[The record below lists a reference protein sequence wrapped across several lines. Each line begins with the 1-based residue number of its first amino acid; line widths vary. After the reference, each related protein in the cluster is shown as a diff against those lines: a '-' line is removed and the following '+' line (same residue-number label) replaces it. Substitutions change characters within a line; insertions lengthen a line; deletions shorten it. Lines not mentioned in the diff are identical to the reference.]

1 MKYYRLRI
9 IVLSFIDI
17 ILLSLTG
24 FLALLVVQGGEIRFS
39 FLIMSSLFVYIFT
52 CYFFLLISKA
62 YRTLWRYAGL
72 REILNVVYSLSI
84 ANLLYLIYFFVF
96 LNKQLPF
103 TWMLFLCL
111 CSTLVISSFRV
122 FLITKNQ
129 SEAVRNDSHKRVLII
144 GAGVAGIRVADQ
156 IVSTKESDYTPVGFI
171 DDDPK
176 KQNLQILG
184 IPVLGARADIRN
196 VVNHNKITDII
207 IAMPSVH
214 QSEIREIVNV
224 CKKTKAN
231 VKILPPIEKVIKGE
245 ISFHEIRDINLKD
258 LIGREI
264 TKPTERLKEY
274 LFDKSVLITGAGG
287 SIGSELAIQVAQCEP
302 KSLTLLGHGENSIFN
317 IGLRIKEKFP
327 HVKTNLVITDIQD
340 QPLIEQAFRQYCPQV
355 VFHAAAHK
363 HVPLMESNERAA
375 VQNNILGTKIVAQA
389 ADKFGVERFV
399 LISTDKAVHPVN
411 IMGMT
416 KRIGEMIIQYY
427 SKESSTKFSIVRFGN
442 VMESRGSVIPIFKHQ
457 IESGGPVTITHPDM
471 VRYFMTIPEAVQL
484 VLEAGA
490 LSEGG
495 EVFVL
500 DMGEP
505 VKIDDLA
512 KNLIRLYGYEPGVDI
527 PIQYTGIRPGEKLN
541 ETLFYENEKIKLTE
555 HPNIVIAIPHNSQ
568 LSHLLINVE
577 QLEQNLLK
585 SSGSIRPI
593 LTEIIHNQLQF

>member
-1 MKYYRLRI
+1 MKYYHLRI
-9 IVLSFIDI
+9 ILLSFIDI
-17 ILLSLTG
+17 ILLSVTC
-24 FLALLVVQGGEIRFS
+24 FLSLLVIQGEEIRFS
-39 FLIMSSLFVYIFT
+39 LLIMSSLFIYIFT
-52 CYFFLLISKA
+52 CYFFLLIWKT
-62 YRTLWRYAGL
+62 YRTLWRYAGV
-72 REILNVVYSLSI
+72 REILTVVNSLII
-84 ANLLYLIYFFVF
+84 ANLLYLIYYLFF
-96 LNKQLPF
+96 LNTQWSF
-103 TWMLFLCL
+103 TLMLFLCL
-111 CSTLVISSFRV
+111 CSILVISGFRV
-122 FLITKNQ
+122 FLITKHQ
-129 SEAVRNDSHKRVLII
+129 WRSVRNHSHKRALII
-144 GAGVAGIRVADQ
+144 GAGVAGTRVVNQ
-156 IVSTKESDYTPVGFI
+156 IISTKELDYTPIGFI

-184 IPVLGARADIRN
+184 IPVLGERADIKN
-196 VVNHNKITDII
+196 VVNQNKITDII

-231 VKILPPIEKVIKGE
+231 VRILPPIEKVIKGQ
-245 ISFHEIRDINLKD
+245 ISFRETCDINLKD

-264 TKPTERLKEY
+264 IQPTERLKEY
-274 LFDKSVLITGAGG
+274 LFNKCVLITGAGG
-287 SIGSELAIQVAQCEP
+287 SIGSELAMQVAQCEP

-317 IGLRIKEKFP
+317 IGLRIKEKLP

-340 QPLIEQAFRQYCPQV
+340 HHLIEQAFRQYRPHI

-363 HVPLMESNERAA
+363 HVPLMELNERAA
-375 VQNNILGTKIVAQA
+375 VQNNIFGTKIVAQA
-389 ADKFGVERFV
+389 SDKFGVERFV

-442 VMESRGSVIPIFKHQ
+442 VLESRGSVIPIFKHQ

-500 DMGEP
+500 DMGKP
-505 VKIDDLA
+505 VKIEDLA
-512 KNLIRLYGYEPGVDI
+512 KNLIRLSGYEPGVDI

-541 ETLFYENEKIKLTE
+541 ETLFYENEKIKPTN
-555 HPNIVIAIPHNSQ
+555 HPNIVIAIPSNDEV
-568 LSHLLINVE
+568 SHLLMNIE
-577 QLEQNLLK
+577 QLERTLLQ
-585 SSGSIRPI
+585 SSGSIRPT
-593 LTEIIHNQLQF
+593 LMEIIQNQLEF

>member
-9 IVLSFIDI
+9 ILLSVIDM
-17 ILLSLTG
+17 ILLSIAYSLS
-24 FLALLVVQGGEIRFS
+24 LLVVQEGEIRFN
-39 FLIMSSLFVYIFT
+39 FLIMSSLFIYIFT
-52 CYFFLLISKA
+52 CYLFLLISKS

-72 REILNVVYSLSI
+72 RDILTVVYALSI

-96 LNKQLPF
+96 LNQQLSF

-111 CSTLVISSFRV
+111 CSTLVISGFRV
-122 FLITKNQ
+122 FLITKHQ
-129 SEAVRNDSHKRVLII
+129 SEFVRNHSHKRALII
-144 GAGVAGIRVADQ
+144 GAGVAGTRVADQ
-156 IVSTKESDYTPVGFI
+156 MILTKELDYTPIGFI

-184 IPVLGARADIRN
+184 IPVLGERGDIKN

-214 QSEIREIVNV
+214 QSEIREIANI

-264 TKPTERLKEY
+264 IEPTERLKEY

-317 IGLRIKEKFP
+317 IGLRIQEKFP
-327 HVKTNLVITDIQD
+327 HVKTNLVIADIQD
-340 QPLIEQAFRQYCPQV
+340 QHLIEQAFRQYRPHV

-457 IESGGPVTITHPDM
+457 IESGGPVTVTHPDM

-505 VKIDDLA
+505 IKIDDLA

-541 ETLFYENEKIKLTE
+541 ETLFYENEKIKPTE

-568 LSHLLINVE
+568 LSNLLMNVE

-585 SSGSIRPI
+585 SSGSLRPI
-593 LTEIIHNQLQF
+593 LTEIIQSQPQF

>member
-1 MKYYRLRI
+1 
-9 IVLSFIDI
+9 
-17 ILLSLTG
+17 
-24 FLALLVVQGGEIRFS
+24 
-39 FLIMSSLFVYIFT
+39 MSSLFIYIFT
-52 CYFFLLISKA
+52 CYFFLLILKT
-62 YRTLWRYAGL
+62 YRTLWRYAGV
-72 REILNVVYSLSI
+72 REILTVVNSLII
-84 ANLLYLIYFFVF
+84 ANLLYLIYFLFF
-96 LNKQLPF
+96 LNTQWPF
-103 TWMLFLCL
+103 TLMFFLCP
-111 CSTLVISSFRV
+111 CSILVISGFRV
-122 FLITKNQ
+122 FLITKHQ
-129 SEAVRNDSHKRVLII
+129 WRSVRNHSHKRALII
-144 GAGVAGIRVADQ
+144 GAGVAGTRVVNQ
-156 IVSTKESDYTPVGFI
+156 IISTKELDYTPVGFI

-184 IPVLGARADIRN
+184 IPVLGERADIKN

-231 VKILPPIEKVIKGE
+231 VRILPPIEKVIKGQ
-245 ISFHEIRDINLKD
+245 ISFHETRDINLKD

-264 TKPTERLKEY
+264 IQPTERLKEY
-274 LFDKSVLITGAGG
+274 LFNKCVLITGAGG
-287 SIGSELAIQVAQCEP
+287 SIGSELAMQVAQCEP

-327 HVKTNLVITDIQD
+327 HIKTNLVITDIQD
-340 QPLIEQAFRQYCPQV
+340 QHLIEQAFRKYRPHI

-363 HVPLMESNERAA
+363 HVPLMELNERAA
-375 VQNNILGTKIVAQA
+375 VQNNIFGTKIVAQA
-389 ADKFGVERFV
+389 SDEFGVERFV

-442 VMESRGSVIPIFKHQ
+442 VLESRGSVIPIFKHQ

-500 DMGEP
+500 DMGKP
-505 VKIDDLA
+505 VKIEDLA
-512 KNLIRLYGYEPGVDI
+512 KNLIRLYGYEPDVDI

-541 ETLFYENEKIKLTE
+541 ETLFYENEKIKPTP
-555 HPNIVIAIPHNSQ
+555 HPNIVIAIPSNEQ
-568 LSHLLINVE
+568 VSHLLMNIE
-577 QLEQNLLK
+577 QLERTLLQ

-593 LTEIIHNQLQF
+593 LTEILQNQLEF

>member
-1 MKYYRLRI
+1 M
-9 IVLSFIDI
+9 
-17 ILLSLTG
+17 
-24 FLALLVVQGGEIRFS
+24 
-39 FLIMSSLFVYIFT
+39 
-52 CYFFLLISKA
+52 
-62 YRTLWRYAGL
+62 
-72 REILNVVYSLSI
+72 
-84 ANLLYLIYFFVF
+84 
-96 LNKQLPF
+96 
-103 TWMLFLCL
+103 
-111 CSTLVISSFRV
+111 
-122 FLITKNQ
+122 FLITKHQ
-129 SEAVRNDSHKRVLII
+129 WRSVRSHSHKRVLII
-144 GAGVAGIRVADQ
+144 GAGVAGTRVADQ
-156 IVSTKESDYTPVGFI
+156 IISTKELDYTPIGFI

-176 KQNLQILG
+176 KQNLEILG
-184 IPVLGARADIRN
+184 IPVLGERADIKN
-196 VVNHNKITDII
+196 VINRNKITDII

-231 VKILPPIEKVIKGE
+231 VKILPPIEKVIKGK

-264 TKPTERLKEY
+264 IQPTERLKEY
-274 LFDKSVLITGAGG
+274 LFNKCVLITGAGG
-287 SIGSELAIQVAQCEP
+287 SIGSELAMQVAQCEP

-327 HVKTNLVITDIQD
+327 HVKTNLIITDIQD
-340 QPLIEQAFRQYCPQV
+340 KHLIEQAFRQYRPHI

-363 HVPLMESNERAA
+363 HVPLMELNERAA
-375 VQNNILGTKIVAQA
+375 VQNNIFGTKILAQA
-389 ADKFGVERFV
+389 SKKFGAERFV

-427 SKESSTKFSIVRFGN
+427 STESSTKFSIVRFGN
-442 VMESRGSVIPIFKHQ
+442 VLESSGSVIPIFKHQ
-457 IESGGPVTITHPDM
+457 IESGGPVTVTHPDM

-505 VKIDDLA
+505 VRIDDLA

-541 ETLFYENEKIKLTE
+541 ETLFYENEKIGPTP
-555 HPNIVIAIPHNSQ
+555 HPNIVIAIPLNNQ
-568 LSHLLINVE
+568 VPHLLMNIE
-577 QLEQNLLK
+577 QLERTLLQ
-585 SSGSIRPI
+585 SSGNIRPI
-593 LTEIIHNQLQF
+593 LMEIIQNQLEF

>member
-1 MKYYRLRI
+1 MNYHHLRI
-9 IVLSFIDI
+9 LLLSFIDI
-17 ILLSLTG
+17 ILLSVTC
-24 FLALLVVQGGEIRFS
+24 FLSLLVIQGEEIRFS
-39 FLIMSSLFVYIFT
+39 LLIMSSLFIYIFT
-52 CYFFLLISKA
+52 CYFFLLILKT
-62 YRTLWRYAGL
+62 YRTLWRYAGV
-72 REILNVVYSLSI
+72 REILTVVNSLII
-84 ANLLYLIYFFVF
+84 ANLLYSVYFLFF
-96 LNKQLPF
+96 LNTQWPF
-103 TWMLFLCL
+103 TLMLFLFL
-111 CSTLVISSFRV
+111 CSILVISGFRV
-122 FLITKNQ
+122 FLITKHQ
-129 SEAVRNDSHKRVLII
+129 WRSVRNHSHKRALII
-144 GAGVAGIRVADQ
+144 GAGVTGTRVADQ
-156 IVSTKESDYTPVGFI
+156 IILTKELDYTPIGFI

-176 KQNLQILG
+176 KRNLQILG
-184 IPVLGARADIRN
+184 IPVLGERADIKN
-196 VVNHNKITDII
+196 VVSQNKITDII

-231 VKILPPIEKVIKGE
+231 VKILPPIEKVIKGQ
-245 ISFHEIRDINLKD
+245 ISFHEIRDINIKD
-258 LIGREI
+258 LIGREFFQ
-264 TKPTERLKEY
+264 PTERLKEH
-274 LFDKSVLITGAGG
+274 LFNKCVLITGAGG
-287 SIGSELAIQVAQCEP
+287 SIGSELAMQVAQCEP

-340 QPLIEQAFRQYCPQV
+340 QHLIEQAFRQYRPHI

-363 HVPLMESNERAA
+363 HVPLMELNERAA
-375 VQNNILGTKIVAQA
+375 VQNNIFGTKIVAQA
-389 ADKFGVERFV
+389 SDKFGVERFV

-416 KRIGEMIIQYY
+416 KRIGEMIILYY

-442 VMESRGSVIPIFKHQ
+442 VLESRGSVIPIFKHQ
-457 IESGGPVTITHPDM
+457 IESGGPVTVTHPDM

-505 VKIDDLA
+505 VKIEDLA
-512 KNLIRLYGYEPGVDI
+512 KKLIRLYGYKPGVDI

-541 ETLFYENEKIKLTE
+541 ETLFYENEKVKPTP
-555 HPNIVIAIPHNSQ
+555 HPNIVIAIPPNNQVSY
-568 LSHLLINVE
+568 LLMNIE
-577 QLEQNLLK
+577 QLERTLLQ

-593 LTEIIHNQLQF
+593 LMEIIQNQLEF

>member
-1 MKYYRLRI
+1 
-9 IVLSFIDI
+9 
-17 ILLSLTG
+17 
-24 FLALLVVQGGEIRFS
+24 
-39 FLIMSSLFVYIFT
+39 MSSLFVYIFT

>member
-9 IVLSFIDI
+9 ILLSVIDM
-17 ILLSLTG
+17 ILLSIAYSLS
-24 FLALLVVQGGEIRFS
+24 LLVVQGGEIRFS

-52 CYFFLLISKA
+52 CYFFLLISKT
-62 YRTLWRYAGL
+62 YRILWRYAGL

-96 LNKQLPF
+96 LNKQLSAP
-103 TWMLFLCL
+103 WILFLCL

-122 FLITKNQ
+122 FLITKHQ
-129 SEAVRNDSHKRVLII
+129 GVFARNHSHKRVLII
-144 GAGVAGIRVADQ
+144 GAGVAGTKVADQ

-171 DDDPK
+171 DDDSK

-184 IPVLGARADIRN
+184 IPVLGERADIRD
-196 VVNHNKITDII
+196 VVSHNKITDII

-214 QSEIREIVNV
+214 QSEIREIVNL

-274 LFDKSVLITGAGG
+274 LFDKCVLITGAGG
-287 SIGSELAIQVAQCEP
+287 SIGSELAMQVAQCEP
-302 KSLTLLGHGENSIFN
+302 KLLILLGHGENSIFN
-317 IGLRIKEKFP
+317 IGLKIKEKFP
-327 HVKTNLVITDIQD
+327 HVETNSVITDIQD
-340 QPLIEQAFRQYCPQV
+340 QHLIEQAFKQYRPHV

-375 VQNNILGTKIVAQA
+375 VQNNIFGTKIVAQA
-389 ADKFGVERFV
+389 ADKFGAERFV

-568 LSHLLINVE
+568 LSHLLMNVE

>member
-9 IVLSFIDI
+9 ILLSVIDM
-17 ILLSLTG
+17 ILLSIAYSLS
-24 FLALLVVQGGEIRFS
+24 LLVVQGGEIRFN
-39 FLIMSSLFVYIFT
+39 FLITSSLFIYIFT
-52 CYFFLLISKA
+52 CYLFLLISKS

-72 REILNVVYSLSI
+72 RDILTVVYALSI

-96 LNKQLPF
+96 LNQQLSF
-103 TWMLFLCL
+103 TWILFLCL
-111 CSTLVISSFRV
+111 CSILVISGFRV
-122 FLITKNQ
+122 FLITKHQ
-129 SEAVRNDSHKRVLII
+129 WGSVRNHSHKRALII
-144 GAGVAGIRVADQ
+144 GAGVAGTRVADQ
-156 IVSTKESDYTPVGFI
+156 IVSTKELDYTPVGFI

-184 IPVLGARADIRN
+184 IPVLGERADIKN

-207 IAMPSVH
+207 IAMPSVD
-214 QSEIREIVNV
+214 QSEIREIANI

-264 TKPTERLKEY
+264 IEPTERLKEY

-340 QPLIEQAFRQYCPQV
+340 QPLIEQAFRQYRPHV

-375 VQNNILGTKIVAQA
+375 VQNNIFGTKIVAQA

-457 IESGGPVTITHPDM
+457 IESGGPVTVTHPDM

-541 ETLFYENEKIKLTE
+541 ETLFYENEKIKPTE
-555 HPNIVIAIPHNSQ
+555 HPNIVIAIPRNSQ
-568 LSHLLINVE
+568 VSHLLMNVE
-577 QLEQNLLK
+577 QLERNLLK

-593 LTEIIHNQLQF
+593 LTEIIHNQLEF